1 MEMINFVINNAWLI
15 PLMPAI
21 AFVMIVFFLR
31 KAPQLSAGFSIT
43 CIFSSF
49 LMALAVAAG
58 LLVNPITTENSLIW
72 FKVPGVS
79 LEMGSLIDP
88 ITGMMLFVVTLIALM
103 VQIYSLG
110 YMKDDPGFA
119 TYFAYQSL
127 FAMSMLGLVIANNF
141 LQMYVF
147 WELVGL
153 CSYLLIGFWFYKK
166 SARDAAKKAFITNR
180 VGDFGFLLGILLL
193 QIVFGTLNFTELA
206 DTIPTYG
213 VSLGLLTIIALLV
226 FAGPVAKSGQ
236 FPLHVWLPDAM
247 EGPTPVSALIHAAT
261 MVVAGVY
268 LIARAYFLFAAVPN
282 VLELI
287 AYVGG
292 FTAIFAATIA
302 LVQND
307 IKRIL
312 AYSTLSQLGY
322 MVMALGV
329 GGLTA
334 SMFHLMTHAFFKAL
348 LFLGAGSVIHALNNK
363 QDIWE
368 MGGLAKYMPIT
379 TKTFVVGALALAGI
393 FPLAGFWS
401 KDEILLSAQTNG
413 YTGLYLIGTVVAF
426 LTAFYMF
433 RLVFVAFYGP
443 AKPENHPHESP
454 AVMNVPL
461 RILGALSI
469 VGGLVGLPWLHTNFG
484 SYIFYGEAHHGYSL
498 SIMLISTV
506 VALAGIYLAYLM
518 YYKKS
523 ISPAAMADRFRPI
536 YNLLYNKYYID
547 EIYQWFID
555 RVIDGAGRI
564 TYWFDIHVVDGVV
577 NGLAGAARWSGYYL
591 RYLQT
596 GQTQH
601 YGMVLVAAVI
611 IIVVVMGFYD
621 PAIGISTW
629 GGGN

>member
-1 MEMINFVINNAWLI
+1 
-15 PLMPAI
+15 
-21 AFVMIVFFLR
+21 
-31 KAPQLSAGFSIT
+31 
-43 CIFSSF
+43 
-49 LMALAVAAG
+49 MALAVAAG

-206 DTIPTYG
+206 DIIPTFG

-282 VLELI
+282 VLSLFI
-287 AYVGG
+287 RIY
-292 FTAIFAATIA
+292 FTAISATIA
-302 LVQND
+302 LV
-307 IKRIL
+307 
-312 AYSTLSQLGY
+312 
-322 MVMALGV
+322 
-329 GGLTA
+329 
-334 SMFHLMTHAFFKAL
+334 
-348 LFLGAGSVIHALNNK
+348 
-363 QDIWE
+363 E
-368 MGGLAKYMPIT
+368 
-379 TKTFVVGALALAGI
+379 
-393 FPLAGFWS
+393 
-401 KDEILLSAQTNG
+401 
-413 YTGLYLIGTVVAF
+413 
-426 LTAFYMF
+426 
-433 RLVFVAFYGP
+433 
-443 AKPENHPHESP
+443 
-454 AVMNVPL
+454 
-461 RILGALSI
+461 
-469 VGGLVGLPWLHTNFG
+469 
-484 SYIFYGEAHHGYSL
+484 
-498 SIMLISTV
+498 
-506 VALAGIYLAYLM
+506 
-518 YYKKS
+518 
-523 ISPAAMADRFRPI
+523 
-536 YNLLYNKYYID
+536 
-547 EIYQWFID
+547 
-555 RVIDGAGRI
+555 
-564 TYWFDIHVVDGVV
+564 
-577 NGLAGAARWSGYYL
+577 
-591 RYLQT
+591 
-596 GQTQH
+596 
-601 YGMVLVAAVI
+601 
-611 IIVVVMGFYD
+611 
-621 PAIGISTW
+621 
-629 GGGN
+629 